1 MYRIWSSTF
10 IHLEQHG
17 WSYSL
22 YVHSHWWNQVGTP
35 MKEWKNGHITKL
47 PYLSLGKR
55 FTLKLM
61 YSKIEDEQSRVQ
73 VEVRHF
79 ASSKDKNP
87 ITTSMSY
94 FRIIEDIWEIDYV
107 TFKVSLFK
115 CKWVEGNWRYKRTK
129 VHL

>member
-1 MYRIWSSTF
+1 
-10 IHLEQHG
+10 
-17 WSYSL
+17 
-22 YVHSHWWNQVGTP
+22 
-35 MKEWKNGHITKL
+35 
-47 PYLSLGKR
+47 LGKR

-115 CKWVEGNWRYKRTK
+115 CKWVEGN
-129 VHL
+129 